1 MRKYTGTRRTGS
13 GVAESRSRQYL
24 KTRPRRTA
32 SGGKRRYVVCLRN
45 DGYDLALVPRKIYVA
60 LPDSK
65 AAKFKMIR
73 VIDESGEDYLFPE
86 DFFAPVRLERAA
98 QAAVNSTD

>member
-1 MRKYTGTRRTGS
+1 M
-13 GVAESRSRQYL
+13 
-24 KTRPRRTA
+24 
-32 SGGKRRYVVCLRN
+32 
-45 DGYDLALVPRKIYVA
+45 PRKIYVA
-60 LPDSK
+60 LPDAK

-98 QAAVNSTD
+98 QAAVNSSN